1 SILGEQEK
9 AKDILY
15 KCLEYS
21 RKKSLKIYLVDGLLV
36 LILILEKL
44 NENKR
49 NIFNLLREAIHY
61 SVDNRY
67 LKPYVLEGEKLL
79 NIIKKLKN
87 DKDIELTPK
96 ENNFIKNLINIM
108 EPEKAK
114 SELLTEREKEVMEIL
129 LEGASNKQIGEKL
142 NISLA
147 TVKTHM
153 INIYSK
159 LQVSNRVQ
167 AVEKYKIIKA
177 SKY

>member
-1 SILGEQEK
+1 
-9 AKDILY
+9 
-15 KCLEYS
+15 
-21 RKKSLKIYLVDGLLV
+21 
-36 LILILEKL
+36 
-44 NENKR
+44 
-49 NIFNLLREAIHY
+49 
-61 SVDNRY
+61 
-67 LKPYVLEGEKLL
+67 
-79 NIIKKLKN
+79 
-87 DKDIELTPK
+87 

>member
-1 SILGEQEK
+1 MYILGEQEK

-21 RKKSLKIYLVDGLLV
+21 RKKSFKIYLVDGLIV
-36 LILILEKL
+36 LTLILEEL
-44 NENKR
+44 NESKR
-49 NIFNLLREAIHY
+49 TTFNLLREAIHY

-79 NIIKKLKN
+79 NIIKELKN
-87 DKDIELTPK
+87 DKDIELTSK
-96 ENNFIKNLINIM
+96 EDNFIKNLIDIM
-108 EPEKAK
+108 EPEKVK
-114 SELLTEREKEVMEIL
+114 GELLTEREKEVMEIL
-129 LEGASNKQIGEKL
+129 FEGASNKQIGKRL

-167 AVEKYKIIKA
+167 AVEKYKNLKP
-177 SKY
+177 

>member
-1 SILGEQEK
+1 
-9 AKDILY
+9 
-15 KCLEYS
+15 
-21 RKKSLKIYLVDGLLV
+21 
-36 LILILEKL
+36 
-44 NENKR
+44 
-49 NIFNLLREAIHY
+49 
-61 SVDNRY
+61 
-67 LKPYVLEGEKLL
+67 
-79 NIIKKLKN
+79 
-87 DKDIELTPK
+87 
-96 ENNFIKNLINIM
+96 M